1 MGTLATERIAKIKGA
16 QAASVDDATTYSS
29 LLVGSNIIY
38 IYIYLFIFISILQV
52 EGCEIET
59 EICPW

>member
-38 IYIYLFIFISILQV
+38 IYIFIYFHLYIAGGRL
-52 EGCEIET
+52 
-59 EICPW
+59 